1 MLVGSYCRFTN
12 KGGIVHPGASLADL
26 EELSSLLQVG
36 VQHDKDTR
44 VISSFVDSSRCGH
57 GQQR

>member
-36 VQHDKDTR
+36 VHHDNNTR
-44 VISSFVDSSRCGH
+44 IISSSADSPRCGH
-57 GQQR
+57 DQ